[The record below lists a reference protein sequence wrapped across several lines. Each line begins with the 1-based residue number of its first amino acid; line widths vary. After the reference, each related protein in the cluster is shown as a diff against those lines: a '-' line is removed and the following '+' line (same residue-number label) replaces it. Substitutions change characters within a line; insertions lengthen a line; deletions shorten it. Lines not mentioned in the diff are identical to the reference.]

1 MLQCAYKSLRI
12 STLRLKDSEI
22 AAGDVV
28 ALCAMQEYI
37 PSSFSLRLLIV
48 SLLSICSTP
57 GSSDERNPLEVAVTT
72 LYL

>member
-37 PSSFSLRLLIV
+37 SLVII
-48 SLLSICSTP
+48 SEIADCQF
-57 GSSDERNPLEVAVTT
+57 A
-72 LYL
+72 LYLLNSRYIQMNGIH